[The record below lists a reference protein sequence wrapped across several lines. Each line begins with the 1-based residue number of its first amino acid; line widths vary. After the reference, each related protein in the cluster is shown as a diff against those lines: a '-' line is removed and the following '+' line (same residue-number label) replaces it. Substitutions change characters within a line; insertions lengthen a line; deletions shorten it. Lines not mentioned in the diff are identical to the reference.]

1 MLSRVADSLYWTAR
15 YLERAE
21 HTARVL
27 DVHLHLVLDLEP
39 AAAQERWKRVL
50 RTLNAGDDQT
60 PEKLTFDA
68 GDPCS
73 VVSCIGVARENA
85 RQIRE
90 QISSEMFEEL
100 NRLYLYVR
108 DPETRERFA
117 VEPHAFFVA
126 VKEGAH
132 LFQGITD
139 STMTHG
145 QGFRFIQVGRLMER
159 AGAVASMAHQ
169 HLIPLLSASEPEQN
183 YLEML
188 GLLKACT
195 AWEAYCKVYSADL
208 QVDRMADFL
217 LLHPE
222 FPHSVHYCVERLY
235 RALQAIAEETGVRAA
250 RDLNKIAG
258 GVRARLRYQRIEEVL
273 SDSLER
279 FLNRVR
285 GRLAEIHEG
294 IFSIYVADQLT
305 EVLQ

>member
-1 MLSRVADSLYWTAR
+1 VLSRVADSLYWTAR

-39 AAAQERWKRVL
+39 AAAQQRWERVL
-50 RTLNAGDDQT
+50 QTLNAGEDQT
-60 PEKLTFDA
+60 PEKLTFDSSNFA
-68 GDPCS
+68 S
-73 VVSCIGVARENA
+73 IVSCIGAARENA

-108 DPETRERFA
+108 APETRERFA

-159 AGAVASMAHQ
+159 AGAVASLLQQ
-169 HLIPLLSASEPEQN
+169 HLTPLLSTSEPEQS

-208 QVDRMADFL
+208 QAENVAEFL

-235 RALQAIAEETGVRAA
+235 RALQAIGEETGVRAA
-250 RDLNKIAG
+250 RDLNKVAG
-258 GVRARLRYQRIEEVL
+258 GVRARLRYQRIDDVL

-294 IFSIYVADQLT
+294 IFSIYVADHLS

>member
-21 HTARVL
+21 HTSRVL

-39 AAAQERWKRVL
+39 AAAQERWQRVL
-50 RTLNAGDDQT
+50 QTLNAGEDQT
-60 PEKLTFDA
+60 PEKLTFDH
-68 GDPCS
+68 S
-73 VVSCIGVARENA
+73 NYSSIVSCIGAARENA

-108 DPETRERFA
+108 APETRERFA

-145 QGFRFIQVGRLMER
+145 QGFRFIQVGRLIER
-159 AGAVASMAHQ
+159 AGAVASLLQQ
-169 HLIPLLSASEPEQN
+169 HLIPILNAAEAEQS

-188 GLLKACT
+188 GLLKSCT

-208 QVDRMADFL
+208 QAEKLAEFL

-250 RDLNKIAG
+250 RDLNKLAG
-258 GVRARLRYQRIEEVL
+258 GVRARLRYQRIEDVL

-285 GRLAEIHEG
+285 GRLAEMHDG

-305 EVLQ
+305 EVLP